1 MKNMMV
7 KKMKQNVKNVKKTFM
22 LVKINVLP
30 ESIVWVNQIVN
41 WKTIKMNV
49 NVKMVLYWIPNN
61 RDVKNYLKIV
71 KKLHLKIVL
80 WNVQNVMILKVIYKM
95 VVVLKVLLDIVKNMI
110 NKMQIVLNAK
120 MDITKIK
127 INPISV

>member
-80 WNVQNVMILKVIYKM
+80 WNVQNVTILKVIYKM

>member
-49 NVKMVLYWIPNN
+49 NVKMVLYWILNN
-61 RDVKNYLKIV
+61 KDVKNYLKIV

-110 NKMQIVLNAK
+110 NKMQIVLNVK
-120 MDITKIK
+120 MDTIKIK
-127 INPISV
+127 INLISV

>member
-1 MKNMMV
+1 
-7 KKMKQNVKNVKKTFM
+7 MKQNVKNVKKTFM

-30 ESIVWVNQIVN
+30 ESTVWVNQIVN
-41 WKTIKMNV
+41 WKMIKMNV
-49 NVKMVLYWIPNN
+49 NVKMVLYWILNN
-61 RDVKNYLKIV
+61 KDVKNYLKIV

-110 NKMQIVLNAK
+110 NKMQIVLNVK
-120 MDITKIK
+120 MDTIKIK
-127 INPISV
+127 INLISV